1 MGPSS
6 QNNSVLAKKLVNPFH
21 TPFSMT
27 SRPVDSFA
35 LTAPIKYIMGF
46 PDIIGYQTIN
56 IAFID
61 LANGKVAVN
70 ASGKRPGIIPLD
82 TDLTHNLF
90 ELLNEKVGRD
100 EDVMMIPPQF
110 LSFLTS
116 GNQYSMVLEPVIKFS
131 AGSFRFVDG
140 VITQNTKPFG

>member
-1 MGPSS
+1 MLCVTPWP
-6 QNNSVLAKKLVNPFH
+6 VN
-21 TPFSMT
+21 
-27 SRPVDSFA
+27 A
-35 LTAPIKYIMGF
+35 LTVAALIKNFLGF

-56 IAFID
+56 IVFID
-61 LANGKVAVN
+61 LANGEVAVN
-70 ASGKRPGIIPLD
+70 ASGKRPGIIPVD
-82 TDLTHNLF
+82 TELTHNLF
-90 ELLNEKVGRD
+90 ELLNEKIGRD

-116 GNQYSMVLEPVIKFS
+116 GNQYSMILKPDIKFS